1 MEDGAETFPV
11 RACAT
16 AKTGKR
22 KVRAEALRFG
32 KRRLTIKKKPPS
44 GKPAPADK
52 TSAHMRRA
60 FLSPRNGA
68 RKFPGRHRGKQN
80 RPGFPCRKRT
90 ATETGA
96 RPDRNVRASAEA
108 YHSLPALPSPVPPP
122 GSKKTA
128 RKKRFFRPQRT
139 SREERL
145 FAERRNVPEKIRRK
159 ETHGPA
165 AQAPGKTPTASAM
178 RAFACILVRTTTPS
192 PASCFPAA
200 APGAGPA
207 DISRR
212 AGRRRFLCRGQPR
225 RAVRRPALPQTRRG
239 AAKNFNVHSPFPG
252 RRKSAPQRK
261 QAPSSAFL
269 RAESLFY
276 RPLLCGRRLFQYV
289 KIK

>member
-122 GSKKTA
+122 GSKKTRAKSAFSA
-128 RKKRFFRPQRT
+128 RRERHGKNAF
-139 SREERL
+139 SRN
-145 FAERRNVPEKIRRK
+145 AE
-159 ETHGPA
+159 T
-165 AQAPGKTPTASAM
+165 
-178 RAFACILVRTTTPS
+178 C
-192 PASCFPAA
+192 
-200 APGAGPA
+200 
-207 DISRR
+207 
-212 AGRRRFLCRGQPR
+212 
-225 RAVRRPALPQTRRG
+225 
-239 AAKNFNVHSPFPG
+239 
-252 RRKSAPQRK
+252 RRKSAAKKRTGP
-261 QAPSSAFL
+261 P
-269 RAESLFY
+269 
-276 RPLLCGRRLFQYV
+276 RRLPAKRRLLPPCGPLPAFWSARPRLRLRPVSRPPLRVRALRTSPAARDEDASFAADSPDALSGDLPSRRPAVGLQKISTPTV
-289 KIK
+289 RSPDGEKALRRENRLLPAPFSGRNPFFIVRSFAGADSSDTLKIK